1 MITWLLVC
9 SLGFFYW
16 SIAPQSSSSPHPV
29 DRMTGTW
36 SLNRPLSEGLTGG
49 LNGAEVQLVV
59 ERQGM
64 ELTVEQ
70 VVRIRGRRVPAEPL
84 RYRLDGRESTAE
96 VVRPLAGTMELAA
109 RLIEKGR
116 VLELKSSISGDNQG
130 QPVTLLTR
138 ETWELIEQDAQ
149 LQVVRVREWNGQ
161 TQQSKLV
168 FQRR

>member
-1 MITWLLVC
+1 
-9 SLGFFYW
+9 
-16 SIAPQSSSSPHPV
+16 
-29 DRMTGTW
+29 
-36 SLNRPLSEGLTGG
+36 
-49 LNGAEVQLVV
+49 
-59 ERQGM
+59 
-64 ELTVEQ
+64 
-70 VVRIRGRRVPAEPL
+70 
-84 RYRLDGRESTAE
+84 
-96 VVRPLAGTMELAA
+96 MELAA

-116 VLELKSSISGDNQG
+116 VLELKSTISGDNQG